1 MDLGALSIP
10 SGGGTHSG
18 MDLRGLGRMIRDRRG
33 TLNMTQPELADR
45 AGVSL
50 AYVHMLEAGGLPQP
64 GLDSLLQVARTLD
77 LARLVSLLDE
87 VSALR
92 TRDSVPQS
100 VIDNATADADSRA

>member
-50 AYVHMLEAGGLPQP
+50 AYVHMLEAGGLPEP
-64 GLDSLLQVARTLD
+64 GLYSLLQVARALD
-77 LARLVSLLDE
+77 LARLVTLLDE
-87 VSALR
+87 VSSLR
-92 TRDSVPQS
+92 SGDSIPHS
-100 VIDNATADADSRA
+100 VLEN